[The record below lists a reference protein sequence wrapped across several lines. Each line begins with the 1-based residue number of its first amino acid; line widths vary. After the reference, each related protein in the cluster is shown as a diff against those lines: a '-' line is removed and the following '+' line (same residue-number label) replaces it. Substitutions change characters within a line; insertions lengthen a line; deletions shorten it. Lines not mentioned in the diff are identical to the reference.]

1 MTRTVIDQQGNDWL
15 SSEAYGDGV
24 QEGGG
29 ATPVDDQMGTGA
41 LNATRAV
48 QQFSP
53 GEYDANVGSVPPIG
67 WDFGHT
73 TGMGSTNVYPI
84 MSWLAVQVES
94 GG

>member
-1 MTRTVIDQQGNDWL
+1 MTRTVIYQQGNDWL

-24 QEGGG
+24 QESGG
-29 ATPVDDQMGTGA
+29 ATPVDDQMVAVA
-41 LNATRAV
+41 LNATLAV

-73 TGMGSTNVYPI
+73 TAWVNERLSDYVFAR
-84 MSWLAVQVES
+84 SSS
-94 GG
+94 GIGG